1 MRHGWGRMSEAE
13 AALGALLGLMARLR
27 DPERGCPWDREQTFG
42 SIAPYTIEEAYEVAD
57 AIERADPRH
66 LRDELGDLLFQVVFH
81 ARMAEERGWFDFAAV
96 ARSIHDKLVRRHSH
110 VFAGTSPAPEE
121 LVRVWEEQKA
131 QERAESAGGARA
143 AEGAVLGGVPKA
155 LPALTRAAKLGRRAA
170 RVGFDWPEAS
180 QVRAKVQEELAELDR
195 ALAALAGRGFD
206 ARARESVAD
215 ELGDLLFSIVN
226 WSRHLEL
233 DAEAALR
240 AASAKL
246 ERRGAGQPCRTG
258 RHDDDERGLDGPGC
272 QDGRAALSRPGSQGR
287 DGKRQRP
294 HGLRAAPPERCGQ
307 GVDRPGGRQGRGG
320 SIGAPRKG
328 EA

>member
-13 AALGALLGLMARLR
+13 TALGALLGLMARLR

-57 AIERADPRH
+57 AIERADPRQ

-180 QVRAKVQEELAELDR
+180 QVRAKVQEELAALDR

-206 ARARESVAD
+206 ARAREAGARG
-215 ELGDLLFSIVN
+215 LGELLFSIVN

-246 ERRGAGQPCRTG
+246 ERRFAAR
-258 RHDDDERGLDGPGC
+258 E
-272 QDGRAALSRPGSQGR
+272 GRARARARELKQLSAAEWDALWSEA
-287 DGKRQRP
+287 K
-294 HGLRAAPPERCGQ
+294 LN
-307 GVDRPGGRQGRGG
+307 
-320 SIGAPRKG
+320 GA
-328 EA
+328 